1 MAKEI
6 RKLLEK
12 PLYPYLFGVFFILY
26 KSSSYFLSF
35 DVKIFLA
42 LLVFHFISCYLLT
55 FILSKICKIEKSGFA
70 VLLLF
75 IGLYFSDKIIYNLEN
90 WLYFLW
96 IPNKYYLVGLL
107 VFFCLIIFAENR
119 RKIKGFI
126 KGLSPVF
133 NVFLIFSCLLTVF
146 SGIVAAKK
154 MRKPDSYAYQYELQK
169 RPDIVWILMDEY
181 TSSSIWKQY
190 FSFQN
195 PLDTFLENR
204 QFVVLDQIRSR
215 SKFTVSSINN
225 ILNYDDSSSQGNY
238 LETYHNLVNNH
249 WSADLSQNHYMIIN
263 LDYFDLGRVKKI
275 EHLYIYP
282 TSYFEQVIV
291 ETIFYKILYTLFN
304 NVDSYNQKVF
314 LLLRNALNSQKV
326 DPSFIWAH
334 LMVPHGPFFRDKN
347 GQVLKNYA
355 VNLKDTQQL
364 KPRILSYLEYG
375 NSQLMTILN
384 ACPDLNKKIVII
396 SGDHGLRYQFVK
408 DSDDYKPYFAIHMPF
423 SYDTAAVKNMKFI
436 SRIPGFIMKQL
447 ARK

>member
-6 RKLLEK
+6 RKLLQK

-90 WLYFLW
+90 WLYSLW
-96 IPNKYYLVGLL
+96 IPNKYYLLGLFI
-107 VFFCLIIFAENR
+107 FFCLILFLENR
-119 RKIKGFI
+119 KKIKLFI
-126 KGLSPVF
+126 AGLSSLL
-133 NVFLIFSCLLTVF
+133 NVFLIVSCLVTII
-146 SGIVAAKK
+146 SGIIAAKK
-154 MRKPDSYAYQYELQK
+154 MKKPESYTYQNALQK

-181 TSSSIWKQY
+181 ASSSIWKQY

-195 PLDTFLENR
+195 PLDSFLEKR
-204 QFVVLDQIRSR
+204 QFVLLDQIRSR

-225 ILNYDDSSSQGNY
+225 ILNYDDSSTQGNY
-238 LETYHNLVNNH
+238 LETYHSLVNNH
-249 WSADLSQNHYMIIN
+249 WSADLGHNHYTIIN
-263 LDYFDLGRVKKI
+263 LDYFDLGKVKKA

-282 TSYFEQVIV
+282 TSYFEQVLV
-291 ETIFYKILYTLFN
+291 ETIFYRVLYTLFN
-304 NVDSYNQKVF
+304 NVDDYNQKMF
-314 LLLRNALNSQKV
+314 SLLRNTLNSQAA
-326 DPSFIWAH
+326 DPCFIWAH
-334 LMVPHGPFFRDKN
+334 LMIPHGPFLRDQN
-347 GQVLKNYA
+347 GQILKNYA
-355 VNLKDTQQL
+355 VNLKDTQEL

-375 NSQLMTILN
+375 NSQLMTILKS
-384 ACPDLNKKIVII
+384 CPDLDNKIVII

-408 DSDDYKPYFAIHMPF
+408 DSDDYKPYCAIHMPI
-423 SYDTAAVKNMKFI
+423 SYDTAALKNMKFI
-436 SRIPGFIMKQL
+436 SQIPGFIMKQL
-447 ARK
+447 ARR